1 MGGQGRNG
9 AEMKRELLFIEAQ
22 IIYHLHNFFT
32 QICHR
37 LAAKHTEIYNKIM
50 GRKVVEDGN
59 E

>member
-1 MGGQGRNG
+1 
-9 AEMKRELLFIEAQ
+9 MKRELLFIEAQ

-50 GRKVVEDGN
+50 KRVEVGNGN